1 MYGKESER
9 FELGSAPARTRSS
22 KRRLAMAFL
31 TAAALA
37 AVVPAL
43 GYALLND
50 DGPPARKALPV
61 PEAGVVPQKLFSLT
75 TSWGDR
81 ASIWSA
87 LTSSEGRCAIVQW
100 DDAAGPIR
108 PFHANGSSSAC
119 YLDEQ
124 TRPINVQLHWRRLDD
139 KTYGVTLLGSV
150 AATSGITRLQLSA
163 MGGEHDLPMT
173 AGIFM
178 IELPRTDAAGVLAG
192 ESPHTVV
199 GFAPDGSSVT
209 SYDLDKLVAATTP
222 PGE

>member
-1 MYGKESER
+1 
-9 FELGSAPARTRSS
+9 
-22 KRRLAMAFL
+22 MAFF
-31 TAAALA
+31 TAAAIA
-37 AVVPAL
+37 AVVPAR
-43 GYALLND
+43 GYSLLHDN
-50 DGPPARKALPV
+50 GPPVRKALPV
-61 PEAGVVPQKLFSLT
+61 PRSGVEPERLFSLT
-75 TSWGDR
+75 TNWGDR

-87 LTSSEGRCAIVQW
+87 LTSTEGRCAIVQW

-163 MGGEHDLPMT
+163 ADGKRDLPMS

-178 IELPRTDAAGVLAG
+178 VELPRTAAAGVLAG

-199 GFAPDGSSVT
+199 GFAPDGSSVA
-209 SYDLDKLVAATTP
+209 SDDLDKLVAATTP